1 MINILQIIIPDIEL
15 NMAILRFVIIQTAP
29 QAKRVN
35 INEKRRPSG
44 RMSIL
49 SCFFKTFI
57 KGNIGEKLNINDVI
71 VPMIENISDISV
83 INLFIQIYFRKI
95 IFYILNYN
103 FVFITKAK
111 KFNRE
116 TIIKISPYKLLKI
129 LFLFK
134 PVTIMFLIG
143 PPSSDTN
150 NKTGINT
157 DNI

>member
-29 QAKRVN
+29 QATRVN

-49 SCFFKTFI
+49 SSFFKTFI

-83 INLFIQIYFRKI
+83 INLFIQIYFREI
-95 IFYILNYN
+95 IFYILNYKS
-103 FVFITKAK
+103 VFI
-111 KFNRE
+111 
-116 TIIKISPYKLLKI
+116 IKGK
-129 LFLFK
+129 
-134 PVTIMFLIG
+134 
-143 PPSSDTN
+143 
-150 NKTGINT
+150 
-157 DNI
+157 

>member
-49 SCFFKTFI
+49 SSFFKTFI

-83 INLFIQIYFRKI
+83 INLFIQIYF
-95 IFYILNYN
+95 
-103 FVFITKAK
+103 
-111 KFNRE
+111 
-116 TIIKISPYKLLKI
+116 
-129 LFLFK
+129 FK
-134 PVTIMFLIG
+134 
-143 PPSSDTN
+143 
-150 NKTGINT
+150 
-157 DNI
+157 